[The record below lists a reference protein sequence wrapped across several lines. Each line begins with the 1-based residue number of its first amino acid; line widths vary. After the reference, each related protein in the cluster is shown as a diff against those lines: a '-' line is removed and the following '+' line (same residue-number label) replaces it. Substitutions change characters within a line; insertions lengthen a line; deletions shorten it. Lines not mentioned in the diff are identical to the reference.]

1 MSDDSGRRF
10 TADEVHALLRRAFAM
25 RAASYAHFY
34 DVLREAFGRDRALA
48 LCKQA
53 TQRMGEA
60 MGPAL
65 GGFAPDDLD
74 GLRDAFLG
82 GIIEGEALF
91 APTDVAVDD
100 QALRIDFARCP
111 LKEAWETMGRGA
123 AELEDL
129 CEIAGAIDVGL
140 FESAG
145 FRFAGR
151 TWRVGQQGCC
161 RLRVLPGPAVSPGSS
176 G

>member
-1 MSDDSGRRF
+1 MTDDNGRTF
-10 TADEVHALLRRAFAM
+10 AAEEVHALLRRAFAM

-34 DVLREAFGRDRALA
+34 DVLREAFGRERAIA

-53 TQRMGEA
+53 THRMGED
-60 MGPAL
+60 MGPAFAAL
-65 GGFAPDDLD
+65 APDDLQ

-82 GIIEGEALF
+82 GIIEGDALF
-91 APTDVAVDD
+91 APTDVDVRDG
-100 QALRIDFARCP
+100 ALRIDFTRCP
-111 LKEAWETMGRGA
+111 LKEAWQAMGRDDVD
-123 AELEDL
+123 LEDL

-151 TWRVGQQGCC
+151 TWRAGQHGCC
-161 RLRVLPGPAVSPGSS
+161 RLRVLAGPAAAGASS
-176 G
+176 E

>member
-1 MSDDSGRRF
+1 M
-10 TADEVHALLRRAFAM
+10 TAETSRSFGAHEVHELLRRAFAM

-34 DVLREAFGRDRALA
+34 DVLREQLGREAALA
-48 LCKQA
+48 ICKKA
-53 TQRMGEA
+53 TRRMGEA

-65 GGFAPDDLD
+65 SDHAPADLE

-82 GIIEGEALF
+82 GIIEGEVLF
-91 APTDVAVDD
+91 APTDVVADEEG
-100 QALRIDFARCP
+100 LRIDFMRCP
-111 LKEAWETMGRGA
+111 LKEAWEAMGRREG
-123 AELEDL
+123 ELEDL
-129 CEIAGAIDVGL
+129 CEIAGAIDIGL

-151 TWRVGQQGCC
+151 TWRLGQQGCC
-161 RLRVLPGPAVSPGSS
+161 RLRVLPGEPLRPGSS